1 MLKFIFGTRIEKGVT
16 KHLKIKIMKLEI
28 IYELLKLKA
37 DKLMTKG
44 DVAAYLRTLNRMNEV
59 KVSLAT
65 V

>member
-1 MLKFIFGTRIEKGVT
+1 
-16 KHLKIKIMKLEI
+16 MKLEI

-37 DKLMTKG
+37 DKLMAKG

-65 V
+65 A